1 MVLFLAWSAYS
12 NVSDALKKPSSCSWS
27 LLHNRF
33 FSWSRPAAIPAL
45 SPIAMRPIWSTIYC
59 QSSHLSLNW
68 LAWSTWSCSTTLSI
82 FKSLFRR
89 SQLSDWSPL
98 SSSEYFS
105 SCLLLSC
112 LRWVISSNRLWFIDW
127 LTGKNVKDGLPAAS
141 AFLELFKPPEAIL
154 AGDRADG
161 IGALSMLII
170 WALGSVEP
178 EDCLA
183 RLLECC
189 RLLLP
194 LARVSDPLLLLLA
207 VAVTDDCWCVYE

>member
-1 MVLFLAWSAYS
+1 
-12 NVSDALKKPSSCSWS
+12 
-27 LLHNRF
+27 
-33 FSWSRPAAIPAL
+33 
-45 SPIAMRPIWSTIYC
+45 MRPIWSTIYC
-59 QSSHLSLNW
+59 QSWHLSLNW
-68 LAWSTWSCSTTLSI
+68 VAWSTWSCSTTLSI

-105 SCLLLSC
+105 SCLRLSC
-112 LRWVISSNRLWFIDW
+112 LRWVISSKRLWFIDW

-170 WALGSVEP
+170 WTLGGSSVEP

-189 RLLLP
+189 RTPLLLLLP
-194 LARVSDPLLLLLA
+194 LARVRDPLLLVA
-207 VAVTDDCWCVYE
+207 VAVTDD